1 MQLPQETIVALPMAA
16 AIFVFFWALDRVR
29 KERRVR
35 STDPPLARATPRELV
50 ERLLKPAA
58 ENLSQRRRVAGKP
71 TLTEDLARAGLNIT
85 APEYLLIRIGAVA
98 RGERDHPR
106 HLGRGRAERVAS
118 AHQQPRPRI
127 HRDRDPAA
135 RAGRRQPRRGPRQ
148 HLRHA
153 ARPAADQA
161 RHERPHGAVA
171 RVGEHHHR
179 PADPARAGS
188 LHLRAR
194 LLRADD
200 EHVGGLRDA
209 RVRRLHDPD
218 RQPDHPAHDRTRG
231 LMLQVAVAAG
241 LICGGI
247 VVAYFIAIDQF
258 RAAAANGHVV
268 GSGPRPTFVKQLES
282 LLRPVAK
289 LPARTAGQLRQK
301 LSQAGNPA
309 GLTPA
314 GFQAVR
320 YSLGALLAVVGLAM
334 GLLVPLGV
342 QDYLAAPLA
351 GAVFAAI
358 GYMAPIL
365 WLEQRIGQRRHQIQ
379 RSLAEATDLLTL
391 VVESGMSLDE
401 GLLSIT
407 ERFHNA
413 LGDEIGKVLRVI
425 RLGRP
430 RMAAL
435 EHMAD
440 TCGVADLHHL
450 VESIVQS
457 DQMGVPIARLL
468 RVQAT
473 EMRRRQR
480 QTAQERAAQAS
491 SRMVFPMVGCIFPVL
506 WIVLLGPAII
516 QILGTLR

>member
-1 MQLPQETIVALPMAA
+1 
-16 AIFVFFWALDRVR
+16 
-29 KERRVR
+29 
-35 STDPPLARATPRELV
+35 
-50 ERLLKPAA
+50 
-58 ENLSQRRRVAGKP
+58 
-71 TLTEDLARAGLNIT
+71 
-85 APEYLLIRIGAVA
+85 
-98 RGERDHPR
+98 
-106 HLGRGRAERVAS
+106 
-118 AHQQPRPRI
+118 
-127 HRDRDPAA
+127 
-135 RAGRRQPRRGPRQ
+135 
-148 HLRHA
+148 
-153 ARPAADQA
+153 
-161 RHERPHGAVA
+161 
-171 RVGEHHHR
+171 
-179 PADPARAGS
+179 
-188 LHLRAR
+188 
-194 LLRADD
+194 
-200 EHVGGLRDA
+200 
-209 RVRRLHDPD
+209 
-218 RQPDHPAHDRTRG
+218 
-231 LMLQVAVAAG
+231 MLQIAVAAG

-258 RAAAANGHVV
+258 RAAGANGQVV
-268 GSGPRPTFVKQLES
+268 ASGPRPTLVKQLES
-282 LLRPVAK
+282 LLRPVAR

-320 YSLGALLAVVGLAM
+320 YSLGALLAVAGLAL

-342 QDYLAAPLA
+342 PDYLAAPLA
-351 GAVFAAI
+351 GAIFAAI
-358 GYMAPIL
+358 GYMAPLL
-365 WLEQRIGQRRHQIQ
+365 WLEQRIGQRRREIQ

-413 LGDEIGKVLRVI
+413 LGDEIGKVLREI

-435 EHMAD
+435 EHMAN
-440 TCGVADLHHL
+440 TAGVPDLHHL

-480 QTAQERAAQAS
+480 QGAQERAAQAS

-506 WIVLLGPAII
+506 WIVLLGPALI
-516 QILGTLR
+516 QIFRSLH